1 MRSPQFPRGKE
12 PPVASLLQT
21 LGPLSGDGLPAG
33 GAGHS
38 RPRSHGR
45 SEQSPGV
52 ANSGRG
58 QLCSG
63 AEAVISGLENSCPEQ
78 APQACPFSGAVIF
91 PRGPSWPLLALC
103 PLPTPFP
110 SKVHGLCRAPHRE
123 TKMGGGVA
131 GRRPHQRSIPGQRQ
145 PGGTVPEPSAAP
157 SRSHARAMT
166 WSSVK
171 KAGNEGENRGWGL
184 ASLSGSNLP

>member
-1 MRSPQFPRGKE
+1 MAGRAGGGQDEEGCGGPAGGPQVRSPQFPRGKE

-21 LGPLSGDGLPAG
+21 LGPLSGDGLPAE

-145 PGGTVPEPSAAP
+145 PGGQFLSLQLLPAGATPEP
-157 SRSHARAMT
+157 
-166 WSSVK
+166 
-171 KAGNEGENRGWGL
+171 
-184 ASLSGSNLP
+184 